1 MDMLKVAEVL
11 SHPERMLLLKELRRR
26 DLTAHEASK
35 ILQSSASA
43 ASYHL
48 RMMSEAGV
56 IRSHRSDFD
65 GRTMYYQYVPETVEA
80 YLSSVERILLA
91 PIDTPNAYPVV
102 AFVCRAN
109 SARSQMAEAWA
120 RHFAPHLRIVSA
132 GVEPSTINP
141 LTREVMDEVGID
153 MAHHEAKQIVEL
165 DVSPDV
171 VISVCDFAR
180 AHVERQFAHTIKYH
194 WSIVDPA
201 VAGTIQHF
209 RIARDTLRTRVQY
222 YMYQH
227 GLLRTNE

>member
-1 MDMLKVAEVL
+1 MDIHKVSEVL
-11 SHPERMLLLKELRRR
+11 SQPERMQLLIELRRR

-35 ILQSSASA
+35 ILRSSASA

-48 RMMSEAGV
+48 RMMSDAGV

-65 GRTMYYQYVPETVEA
+65 GRTMYYQYVPEMVEG
-80 YLSSVERILLA
+80 YLASLQSTLLA

-102 AFVCRAN
+102 AFICRAN

-120 RHFAPHLRIVSA
+120 RYYAPQLRVVSA

-141 LTREVMDEVGID
+141 LTRDVMAEVGID
-153 MAHHEAKQIVEL
+153 LTHHEAKQIVEL
-165 DVSPDV
+165 DVTPDV
-171 VISVCDFAR
+171 VISVCDYAR
-180 AHVERQFAHTIKYH
+180 THVERHFAHPVTYH
-194 WSIVDPA
+194 WSIIDPA
-201 VAGTIQHF
+201 IAGTIHQF
-209 RIARDTLRTRVQY
+209 RIARDTLRERVRN